1 MDHHKE
7 CEEIH
12 GKEFSEGFYANF
24 LEAKLE
30 YTEEKL
36 QEAEAHNK
44 RLMKRVKENG
54 HTPFCSQFM
63 ADGKYEVDCV
73 CGLDKLLNSA
83 GKPTGGNG
91 KG

>member
-30 YTEEKL
+30 YTDSKL
-36 QEAEAHNK
+36 QEAEAIIFHYEK
-44 RLMKRVKENG
+44 LADFRKTKE
-54 HTPFCSQFM
+54 T
-63 ADGKYEVDCV
+63 
-73 CGLDKLLNSA
+73 
-83 GKPTGGNG
+83 T
-91 KG
+91 